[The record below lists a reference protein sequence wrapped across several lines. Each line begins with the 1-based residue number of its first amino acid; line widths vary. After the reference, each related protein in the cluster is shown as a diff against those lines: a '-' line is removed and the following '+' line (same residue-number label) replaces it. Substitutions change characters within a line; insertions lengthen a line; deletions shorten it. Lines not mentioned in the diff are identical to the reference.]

1 MGGDGA
7 DESRPNKGA
16 MNMMA
21 FIPACGWCRHWGK
34 GDGPLRLRH
43 SFAGASYA
51 GIVADGL
58 VQMCTIASVPEG
70 ALPCVRVCATSPLDG
85 MGCHE
90 FSFYGR

>member
-1 MGGDGA
+1 
-7 DESRPNKGA
+7 
-16 MNMMA
+16 MNEMA
-21 FIPACGWCRHWGK
+21 FIQTCGWCRHWGK

-43 SFAGASYA
+43 SFAGGRDPYGASYA
-51 GIVADGL
+51 GIVAEGL
-58 VQMCTIASVPEG
+58 VQTCTIASMPEG